1 MSTESNDAA
10 TDAATNAATA
20 PIGKPLKGKLR
31 IAIFCV
37 IGAIYLGL
45 SYLASS
51 STHPP
56 LLAVLVTAIPIVAG
70 LVAACWRT
78 PLRIPAIV
86 ACVIALAV
94 LSQYVDFLLSHAA
107 WLYFF
112 QHMGAMIALGIM
124 FGSTLRTH
132 EEALCSRMAQF
143 SIATPLDARYLH
155 YTWKV
160 TLAWTLYFVLSAIIS
175 AGLFFAA
182 PLEAW
187 SLFAAILAP
196 ISLGVMFGCEYLI
209 RLRALPDRPHFSIA
223 ETIESYQKYV
233 HR

>member
-1 MSTESNDAA
+1 M
-10 TDAATNAATA
+10 
-20 PIGKPLKGKLR
+20 KPLRNKLR
-31 IAIFCV
+31 IAAFGV
-37 IGAIYLGL
+37 AGAIYLGL

-70 LVAACWRT
+70 FVAVCWSTR
-78 PLRIPAIV
+78 LRLPAITL
-86 ACVIALAV
+86 CVGVLAV

-112 QHMGAMIALGIM
+112 QHVGAMAALGIM

-132 EEALCSRMAQF
+132 ATALCSRIAQF
-143 SIATPLDARYLH
+143 AIATPLDAHYLR
-155 YTWKV
+155 YTWRV
-160 TLAWTLYFVLSAIIS
+160 TLAWTIYFVVSAIIS
-175 AGLFFAA
+175 IGLFFAA
-182 PLEAW
+182 SLEVW
-187 SLFAAILAP
+187 SLFATVLAP
-196 ISLGVMFGCEYLI
+196 ISLGVMFGVEYLI

-233 HR
+233 QL